1 MSKLIDTD
9 KLARLAK
16 ALDARAKAM
25 VEAEKERAM
34 AVEAALEGRIA
45 ANEDA
50 IKEINNGESG
60 IFKKAQEY
68 ADEKDAALKEELEG
82 VIADLQADVDQN
94 EADCDAAIQ
103 GEKERAEA
111 KEGELLEAINKEKED
126 REQAVQDINDAM
138 EQMEEDFDGAMQQ
151 EVADREAADQAMA
164 NRMNKLVGEGVGAF
178 EDDTQNVVA
187 ENSVVGKAIK
197 ELADRHDE
205 EMEDAEGRIGVLEAD
220 KPVQD
225 AAIKAN
231 ADAIGVLN
239 GDENVEGSVKK
250 QIKDAIDE
258 VNSAASDLE
267 DRVEALETDAPIKQ
281 AAIEK
286 AQAAADKAQG
296 EVDLVEERM
305 LVAEG
310 RLDDIDEEQEAQDNA
325 IEAAQA
331 AADQAQREVDAA
343 ELRIKANE
351 DAIAIINGGEDQEGS
366 IAKAVKDAV
375 DPVQADLDALEAVVG
390 APAEGEDVPATGL
403 HKIVADG
410 DAATLQAAKDY
421 ADQEIADLVDSAPD
435 ALDTLREL
443 AEAIGAHQD
452 VYDAY
457 VAEMAAELAKKVDK
471 VENHRLV
478 SETEITAWNAKAE
491 VADVEQALED
501 AKGYTD
507 QEIAKVNGA
516 ASTLAGRVES
526 LEEKVGHD
534 VDGENPATGLFLE
547 VDQAKAAADQAQVE
561 VDACEGRLD
570 VIEGEQDIQ
579 DGKIAAN
586 EAAIGVLNGGV
597 DQEGS
602 VAKSIADALEAYSTT
617 EEMKTMLGNVVQSLA
632 LTMENDKV
640 VLKLGGVDGIAIT
653 EVSLDM
659 ATDTD
664 IDTIINGLDEEEQPE
679 GE

>member
-25 VEAEKERAM
+25 VEAEKDRAM
-34 AVEAALEGRIA
+34 AAEAALEGRVA

-103 GEKERAEA
+103 TEKERAEA
-111 KEGELLEAINKEKED
+111 KEGELLEAINKEIED
-126 REQAVQDINDAM
+126 RGNAVDEINDAM
-138 EQMEEDFDGAMQQ
+138 EQMVEDFNGAMDQ

-164 NRMNKLVGEGVGAF
+164 ARMNKLVGEGVGAF
-178 EDDTQNVVA
+178 EDDAQNVVS

-197 ELADRHDE
+197 DLADRHDE
-205 EMEDAEGRIGVLEAD
+205 EMEDAEGRLDALEAD

-258 VNSAASDLE
+258 VNSAAGELE
-267 DRVEALETDAPIKQ
+267 DRVEALENDAPIKQ
-281 AAIEK
+281 AAIEA
-286 AQAAADKAQG
+286 AQAAADKAQ
-296 EVDLVEERM
+296 
-305 LVAEG
+305 
-310 RLDDIDEEQEAQDNA
+310 Q
-325 IEAAQA
+325 
-331 AADQAQREVDAA
+331 EVDAA

-351 DAIAIINGGEDQEGS
+351 DAIGIINGGEDQEGS

-390 APAEGEDVPATGL
+390 APAEGEEVPATGL

-421 ADQEIADLVDSAPD
+421 ADQEIAELVDSAPE

-478 SETEITAWNAKAE
+478 SETEIAAWNAKAE
-491 VADVEQALED
+491 VADVEQALDD
-501 AKGYTD
+501 AKDYTD
-507 QEIAKVNGA
+507 QEIAKVTTA
-516 ASTLAGRVES
+516 AGQLGGRVEA

-534 VDGENPATGLFLE
+534 IDGENPATGLFLE
-547 VDQAKAAADQAQVE
+547 VDQARAAADQAQVE

-570 VIEGEQDIQ
+570 AIEAEQDVQ
-579 DGKIAAN
+579 DGKIADN

-664 IDTIINGLDEEEQPE
+664 IDSIINGLDDEEEPE
-679 GE
+679 QGE